1 MQNST
6 PKSPKLFEYAARKIV
21 PYFNMVKQLCK
32 FKLFYIDIK
41 KNAYFTNS
49 NLINILGLY

>member
-1 MQNST
+1 MHNPT

-21 PYFNMVKQLCK
+21 PYFNMIKQLRK
-32 FKLFYIDIK
+32 FKLFYIYI

-49 NLINILGLY
+49 NLTILGLY